1 MGSLLPH
8 LHRDWAH
15 PCDICTGTGLAPV
28 ATSAPGPRSPLLPLL
43 RRDWARSVRLR
54 AQVLNC
60 TVGDLLTVPLTA
72 EQEVVVQYDS
82 EAQVRFLL
90 RSSARCVRVVDPSD
104 IGVAGGV

>member
-1 MGSLLPH
+1 
-8 LHRDWAH
+8 
-15 PCDICTGTGLAPV
+15 
-28 ATSAPGPRSPLLPLL
+28 
-43 RRDWARSVRLR
+43 VRLR

-90 RSSARCVRVVDPSD
+90 RLLALARGAYVWSVPCD
-104 IGVAGGV
+104 IGVAGGM